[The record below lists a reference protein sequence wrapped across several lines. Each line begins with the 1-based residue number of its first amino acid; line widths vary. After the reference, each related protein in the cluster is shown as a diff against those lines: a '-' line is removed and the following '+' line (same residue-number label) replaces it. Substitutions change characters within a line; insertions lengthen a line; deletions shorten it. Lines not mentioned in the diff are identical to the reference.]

1 MYNKLFYSYFLIII
15 KKCFSYINVGML
27 YLHESNLIMMF
38 KITIA
43 IAFSL
48 LIFSSCVENRDLSEN
63 KVIAHISSNPDGL
76 HPFNNNSAM
85 RSFIFE
91 HTQKTLVKLDLK
103 SLDYIPSLVKTLPIV
118 SEDGLRYSFEL
129 RDGLKWDDGT
139 VVTAKDVEFTSK
151 IQVCPLTDNASVR
164 GNYSSVIKDV
174 LLDSD
179 NPLKFTMVAFNKNVT
194 NKSIYSE
201 VYIQQKS
208 HWDPDGMLDDLT
220 FKQIHNPDFKE
231 KKEWSDWFNGFNNGD
246 NSYQAELLVG
256 LGPYQI
262 SEWETGSYIIATKK
276 ENWWGDNDT
285 SIYNQNYPE
294 EIIFKIIS
302 DDASVFLSLK
312 SEGLDATNRI
322 GTSKLFKLQKHDYF
336 NENYHSEFLNQYTYY
351 YLGMNTRPDGIKRK
365 AFFEDVLVRRAM
377 AHLVPVDEIIEV
389 ILHGKG
395 SRQVANL
402 SALKKNYNDTLKL
415 IDLDIEAAKI
425 LLDESGWID
434 TDGDN
439 IRDKE
444 VNGEKIQ
451 LSFELSYMS
460 SPTSKETALII
471 KESLWR
477 AGVNAIPTP
486 MDFTLFYKNAQ
497 EHDFDMMIGGWGGSA
512 SYSNPYQLWHTSSW
526 ANKGSNFTGF
536 GDAESDSLI
545 DLANRSII
553 EEEHRN
559 AIWALQAKIYKD
571 QPYVFLYS
579 PKRKIVIHR
588 RFDNADMYFEKP
600 GFVLHN
606 FLLKDEFKNL
616 TPIP

>member
-1 MYNKLFYSYFLIII
+1 
-15 KKCFSYINVGML
+15 ML
-27 YLHESNLIMMF
+27 YLHESNLKMMF
-38 KITIA
+38 KYIVNIFLA
-43 IAFSL
+43 LIL
-48 LIFSSCVENRDLSEN
+48 LSSCVDNRDLSKN
-63 KVIAHISSNPDGL
+63 IVIAHISSNPDGL
-76 HPFNNNSAM
+76 HPFNNNSVM

-103 SLDYIPSLVKTLPIV
+103 SLEYIPSLVKYLPTI
-118 SEDGLRYSFEL
+118 SEDGLKYTYEL
-129 RDGLKWDDGT
+129 RDDLKWDDGSQ
-139 VVTAKDVEFTSK
+139 VTAKDVAFTSK
-151 IQVCPLTDNASVR
+151 IQVCPLTDNANVR

-174 LLDSD
+174 ILDPN
-179 NPLKFTMVAFNKNVT
+179 NPLKFTMVAFSKNVT

-208 HWDPDGMLDDLT
+208 HWDPNGMLDDLT
-220 FKQIHNPDFKE
+220 FADIHNPNFKE
-231 KKEWSDWFNGFNNGD
+231 KKEWLDWFNQFNHGD
-246 NSYQAELLVG
+246 NSYQSELLVG

-262 SEWETGSYIIATKK
+262 TEWESGSYIIASRK

-285 SIYNQNYPE
+285 LIYNQNYPE
-294 EIIFKIIS
+294 QIIFKIIT

-312 SEGLDATNRI
+312 SQGLDATNRI

-336 NENYHSEFLNQYTYY
+336 NENYYSDFLNQYTYY
-351 YLGMNTRPDGIKRK
+351 YLGMNCRPDGIKRK
-365 AFFEDVLVRRAM
+365 AFFEDVKVRRAM
-377 AHLVPVDEIIEV
+377 AHLVPVEEIIEV
-389 ILHGKG
+389 ILHGEG
-395 SRQVANL
+395 SRQVSNL
-402 SALKKNYNDTLKL
+402 SSLKKNYNDTLNL
-415 IDLDIEAAKI
+415 IDLDIEAAKT
-425 LLDESGWID
+425 LLDQSGWID
-434 TDGDN
+434 SDGDN
-439 IRDKE
+439 IRDKV

-477 AGVNAIPTP
+477 AGVNAVPTP

-497 EHDFDMMIGGWGGSA
+497 EHDFDMMLGGWGGSA

-526 ANKGSNFTGF
+526 ANKGSNFCGF

-545 DLANRSII
+545 KLANGSID

-559 AIWALQAKIYKD
+559 AIWALQAKIYED

-579 PKRKIVIHR
+579 PKRKIVINK
-588 RFDNADMYFEKP
+588 RFENTDMYFEKP

-606 FLLKDEFKNL
+606 FLLKENFKNL
-616 TPIP
+616 TPTN

>member
-1 MYNKLFYSYFLIII
+1 
-15 KKCFSYINVGML
+15 ML
-27 YLHESNLIMMF
+27 YLQESNLIMMF
-38 KITIA
+38 KFTTA
-43 IAFSL
+43 IAFCL
-48 LIFSSCVENRDLSEN
+48 LILSSCVENRDLSEN

-76 HPFNNNSAM
+76 HPFNNNSVM

-103 SLDYIPSLVKTLPIV
+103 SLDYIPSLVKALPEI
-118 SEDGLRYSFEL
+118 SENGLLYTYEL
-129 RDGLKWDDGT
+129 RDDLRWDDGSP
-139 VVTAKDVEFTSK
+139 VTAKDVEFTSK

-164 GNYSSVIKDV
+164 GNYSS
-174 LLDSD
+174 
-179 NPLKFTMVAFNKNVT
+179 
-194 NKSIYSE
+194 
-201 VYIQQKS
+201 
-208 HWDPDGMLDDLT
+208 HWDPDGMLDDLS
-220 FKQIHNPDFKE
+220 FKQIHSPNFKE

-246 NSYQAELLVG
+246 NSYQVQALVG

-262 SEWETGSYIIATKK
+262 TEWETGSYIIATKK

-285 SIYNQNYPE
+285 SIYNQNYPD
-294 EIIFKIIS
+294 EIIFKIIT

-322 GTSKLFKLQKHDYF
+322 GTSKLFKLQKHEYF
-336 NENYHSEFLNQYTYY
+336 NNNYHSEFLNQYTYY

-365 AFFEDVLVRRAM
+365 AFFDDVLVRRAM

-389 ILHGKG
+389 ILHGEG
-395 SRQVANL
+395 SRQVSNL
-402 SALKKNYNDTLKL
+402 SSLKKNYNDTLKL
-415 IDLDIEAAKI
+415 IDLDIETAKA
-425 LLDESGWID
+425 LLDKSGWID

-439 IRDKE
+439 IRDKV
-444 VNGEKIQ
+444 VNGEKLQ
-451 LSFELSYMS
+451 LSFQLSYMS

-477 AGVNAIPTP
+477 AGVDAIPTP

-497 EHDFDMMIGGWGGSA
+497 EHEFDMMIGGWGGSA

-545 DLANRSII
+545 DLANRSID

-559 AIWALQAKIYKD
+559 AIWALQAKIYED

-579 PKRKIVIHR
+579 PKRKIVIHK
-588 RFDNADMYFEKP
+588 RFENADMYFEKP

-616 TPIP
+616 TPTL

>member
-1 MYNKLFYSYFLIII
+1 
-15 KKCFSYINVGML
+15 
-27 YLHESNLIMMF
+27 MF
-38 KITIA
+38 KFTIA
-43 IAFSL
+43 IVFSL
-48 LIFSSCVENRDLSEN
+48 LILSSCVDNRDLSEN

-103 SLDYIPSLVKTLPIV
+103 SLDYAPSLVKSLPTI
-118 SEDGLRYSFEL
+118 SEDGLRYSYEL
-129 RDGLKWDDGT
+129 RDDLKWDDGT
-139 VVTAKDVEFTSK
+139 AVTAKDVEFTSK
-151 IQVCPLTDNASVR
+151 IQVCPLTDNTSVR
-164 GNYSSVIKDV
+164 GNYSSVIKDIV
-174 LLDSD
+174 LDPE
-179 NPLKFTMVAFNKNVT
+179 NPLRFTMVAFGKNVT
-194 NKSIYSE
+194 NKSIYSD

-208 HWDPDGMLDDLT
+208 HWDPDGILDDLT
-220 FKQIHNPDFKE
+220 FKQIHSPNFKE

-246 NSYQAELLVG
+246 NSYKAELLVG

-312 SEGLDATNRI
+312 SQDLDATNRI
-322 GTSKLFKLQKHDYF
+322 GTSKLIKLQKHDYF
-336 NENYHSEFLNQYTYY
+336 NKNYYSAFLDQYSYS
-351 YLGMNTRPDGIKRK
+351 YLGMNSRPDGIKRK
-365 AFFEDVLVRRAM
+365 AFFEDVKVRRAM
-377 AHLVPVDEIIEV
+377 AHLIPVDEIIDV
-389 ILHGKG
+389 ILHGEG
-395 SRQVANL
+395 SRQVSNL

-451 LSFELSYMS
+451 LSFELSYVS
-460 SPTSKETALII
+460 NPTTKETVLII

-477 AGVNAIPTP
+477 AGVVAIPTP
-486 MDFTLFYKNAQ
+486 MDFSLFYKNAN
-497 EHDFDMMIGGWGGSA
+497 EHDFDMMFGGWGGSA

-526 ANKGSNFTGF
+526 TNKGSNFTGF

-545 DLANRSII
+545 NLANKSID

-559 AIWALQAKIYKD
+559 AIWALQARIYRD
-571 QPYVFLYS
+571 QPYIFLYS
-579 PKRKIVIHR
+579 PKRKVVIHK

-606 FLLKDEFKNL
+606 FLLQDKFKNL
-616 TPIP
+616 TPTP